1 MAWTSEAQRE
11 CHKELVDKV
20 VKDMEQGKVF
30 FWDKANYG
38 HPPRN
43 VKPRTDKGHEGED
56 ARYHGKN
63 IMLLTIAVMDK
74 GYTDSRWG
82 TYEAIKEMGGQV
94 RKGELSTKIECWI
107 WSKPKRA
114 KDSKGRWHTVYEKD
128 AQGQY
133 RLDRNGKKIPKM
145 VRLEAPIVK
154 TYCVFNAQ
162 QAEGLPPEH
171 VITIDEKDRS
181 EKMETI
187 LKNSEAAISYDQCH
201 ENYYSKSEDE
211 IHLMKREDFKTMDD
225 FYATAVHEIAHSTG
239 AENRLNR
246 ESLTKG
252 EGFGSPTYAKE
263 ELCAEMASMFLAQE
277 YGVKF
282 DEDHY
287 KNHAAYLHSWV
298 EALKK
303 DPDELYRAA
312 EQAEKAVEYIKSKM
326 LHKKLE
332 LEQTVEQKKTPVKE
346 AKISARM
353 TPKARLHKKLEDMDQ
368 KMVKHR

>member
-11 CHKELVDKV
+11 RHKELVDKV

-63 IMLLTIAVMDK
+63 IMLLTIAAMDK

-133 RLDRNGKKIPKM
+133 RLDRNGKNIPKM

-187 LKNSEAAISYDQCH
+187 LKNSEAAISY
-201 ENYYSKSEDE
+201 
-211 IHLMKREDFKTMDD
+211 
-225 FYATAVHEIAHSTG
+225 G
-239 AENRLNR
+239 
-246 ESLTKG
+246 
-252 EGFGSPTYAKE
+252 
-263 ELCAEMASMFLAQE
+263 
-277 YGVKF
+277 
-282 DEDHY
+282 
-287 KNHAAYLHSWV
+287 
-298 EALKK
+298 
-303 DPDELYRAA
+303 
-312 EQAEKAVEYIKSKM
+312 
-326 LHKKLE
+326 
-332 LEQTVEQKKTPVKE
+332 
-346 AKISARM
+346 
-353 TPKARLHKKLEDMDQ
+353 
-368 KMVKHR
+368 